1 MKSKFVKVAF
11 IAVIAM
17 VSGINVFNAQQS
29 EMLSD
34 VALANVEA
42 LADGELLDKVMECG
56 KHGCVIDF
64 SWDCLYP
71 TEFIIWGYCP
81 NMRGQ

>member
-1 MKSKFVKVAF
+1 MKSKLVKNAIVVA
-11 IAVIAM
+11 IVA
-17 VSGINVFNAQQS
+17 VSGINVFNAQKP

-42 LADGELLDKVMECG
+42 LVDEELLDKVMECG
-56 KHGCVIDF
+56 KHGCIIDF

-71 TEFIIWGYCP
+71 TDFIVWGYCP
-81 NMRGQ
+81 NMRG